1 VGRGGCGLGR
11 GREWLG
17 GEARGGRGSLG
28 GGRGFSE
35 LVRKEGES
43 LLLIAVVLGGRAKER
58 SLMPFSVFY
67 ASGMG

>member
-1 VGRGGCGLGR
+1 
-11 GREWLG
+11 
-17 GEARGGRGSLG
+17 LG